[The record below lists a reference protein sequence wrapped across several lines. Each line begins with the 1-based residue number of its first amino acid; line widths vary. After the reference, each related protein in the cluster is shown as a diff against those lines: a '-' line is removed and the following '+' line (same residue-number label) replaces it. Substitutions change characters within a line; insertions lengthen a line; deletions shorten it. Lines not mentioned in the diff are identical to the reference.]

1 MTTVPALRLPVLRPL
16 AENLRRI
23 AETDELLVP
32 LSVRITPQLK
42 HRIDVLLGELPKR
55 KRAQVLRELLEHA
68 IATAEAGGF
77 GVSCP
82 LPPR

>member
-1 MTTVPALRLPVLRPL
+1 MTTVPALRLPALRPL

-42 HRIDVLLGELPKR
+42 ERIDALLGELPKR

-77 GVSCP
+77 GVS
-82 LPPR
+82 

>member
-1 MTTVPALRLPVLRPL
+1 MTTVPALRLPALRPL

-23 AETDELLVP
+23 ADTDDALLVP

-42 HRIDVLLGELPKR
+42 ERIEALLGELPKR

-77 GVSCP
+77 GA
-82 LPPR
+82 